1 MAERFIFTTIL
12 EHSEKIRRKKMSR
25 KKLKS
30 IMPVA
35 LRKFEKE
42 NGIKYKPWMV
52 RHFKEWMER
61 EAKLKELN
69 NERI

>member
-1 MAERFIFTTIL
+1 
-12 EHSEKIRRKKMSR
+12 MSR
-25 KKLKS
+25 RKLKS

-69 NERI
+69 NDHQRSI